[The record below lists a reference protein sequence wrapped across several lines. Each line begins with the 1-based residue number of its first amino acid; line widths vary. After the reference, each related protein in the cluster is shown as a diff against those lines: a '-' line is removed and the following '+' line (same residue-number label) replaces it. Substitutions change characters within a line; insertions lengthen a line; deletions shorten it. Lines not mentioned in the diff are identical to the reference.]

1 MQSVLNKLEEI
12 EALLLYLL
20 GPEGAAYYMSVIEDQ
35 DLFIEKTAHELLW
48 GYTDPLFKLLM
59 EIGLISE
66 SLMRIEVS

>member
-20 GPEGAAYYMSVIEDQ
+20 GPEGAEYYMSVIEDQ

-59 EIGLISE
+59 GIGLTSE

>member
-20 GPEGAAYYMSVIEDQ
+20 GPEGAEYYMSVIEDQ
-35 DLFIEKTAHELLW
+35 DLFIEKTAHELLS
-48 GYTDPLFKLLM
+48 GYTDPVFKLLM